1 MAVPTRLSA
10 KQQGRKFAFTLG
22 IALLALGG
30 LSFWRGHEVVP
41 FALLLPGVLLLLA
54 GLVAPAHLG
63 PVERRW
69 MAFGHLVSRFVS
81 PVVLAIIYFGV
92 LTPFGVAMRIFGK
105 HPLTEHRQAATT
117 WTVRTTKRQSDLK
130 RQY

>member
-1 MAVPTRLSA
+1 MAISAGLSA

-22 IALLALGG
+22 TALVLLGG
-30 LSFWRGHEVVP
+30 LSFWRGHEFAPYVLAVP
-41 FALLLPGVLLLLA
+41 GAMLLLA
-54 GLVAPAHLG
+54 GLVAPAYLG

-69 MAFGHLVSRFVS
+69 MAFGHLVSRFMS
-81 PVVLAIIYFGV
+81 PIVLAVIFFGV

-105 HPLTEHRQAATT
+105 HPLTEHRQSQTAWVDRKA
-117 WTVRTTKRQSDLK
+117 KRQSDLR